1 MIGGTRKSL
10 GVSLASRVALAIA
23 ALGLAGCPSPEPP
36 PAAKP
41 ILWQAVAEDLPC
53 ALLSVHGT
61 AANDVWAVGS
71 DGGRTGAI
79 VHWDGK
85 AWTRLESGT
94 TNDLWWVHAFS
105 PTDVFMAGSGSTIFR
120 WDGTKLARMATPGVA
135 AHTVYGLW
143 GSSASDIWAVGG
155 RAGHHGFL
163 WHFDGKAWS
172 DFPLP
177 DDVPLDSTGQLPS
190 LFKVWGRS
198 ASDIYA
204 VGSNGL
210 MLHFDGKVWARI
222 ATQTDELLFTVAG
235 FGDDLVVVGGSNSGV
250 ALDKDG
256 KRMGPSKA
264 PLLQGVDV
272 AADGTIWAC
281 GAGGAVWQRKN
292 GTWKQ
297 LDLGA
302 DDPPQSLHAVWVD
315 PAGGVWTVGG
325 NVLTATLDDGAL
337 YYRGPQKITALP
349 EIPGVEPP
357 ATACPKERVDIKPS
371 ASIARRWNELLVDS
385 IRRDV
390 PRPGVH
396 ARNLYHTSLA
406 MHDAWAAYE
415 PLRKGLLV
423 NEKPPSGDAK
433 ARTTAISYAV
443 YRVMLHRYEKAIGG
457 TVSADCYR
465 QFMGVLGLDPTD
477 VHTNGQ
483 DPVALGNRIGQQVI
497 DTFAKDG
504 ANEAENYKD
513 ITGYK
518 PANPPLLVDVPGS
531 QAVDPNIWQEMNLA
545 VAETQNGILV
555 ESGRQN
561 YIGSNWGYVTPFAAP
576 KADAKGIVHDWPDR
590 PDLSDA
596 EMKDWVVEVIRKT
609 AELDHKDGKTLDISP
624 GAYGNNPLGTNDGKG
639 LATNPV
645 TGQPYAANVVARGD
659 FTRVLAE
666 FWADGPKSETPPGHW
681 FVLANTA
688 SDDMEAKGI
697 ALKPFGQGGAV
708 DRLAWDAQ
716 MYLTLGG
723 AVHDAAITAWGLKRA
738 YLGPRPITLVR
749 HMAGKGQSS
758 DPKLPGY
765 SAEGLPLQA
774 GLIELITAE
783 SSAPGQRHHHLRWWK
798 GQIAV
803 LSWLGEPGD
812 RKNEEGPVAWMR
824 GVEWLPY
831 QRRTFVTPAFPGFIS
846 GHSSFSRAA
855 AEVLAAFTGSAHFPG
870 GLGTYK
876 AKQGDYLVFEN
887 GPSADVDLQWATYF
901 DAADQ
906 AGQSRIFGGIH
917 IWPDDSVGRQLGHV
931 VGLDAI
937 DKAKALFAAKP

>member
-1 MIGGTRKSL
+1 
-10 GVSLASRVALAIA
+10 
-23 ALGLAGCPSPEPP
+23 
-36 PAAKP
+36 
-41 ILWQAVAEDLPC
+41 
-53 ALLSVHGT
+53 
-61 AANDVWAVGS
+61 
-71 DGGRTGAI
+71 
-79 VHWDGK
+79 
-85 AWTRLESGT
+85 
-94 TNDLWWVHAFS
+94 
-105 PTDVFMAGSGSTIFR
+105 
-120 WDGTKLARMATPGVA
+120 
-135 AHTVYGLW
+135 
-143 GSSASDIWAVGG
+143 
-155 RAGHHGFL
+155 
-163 WHFDGKAWS
+163 
-172 DFPLP
+172 
-177 DDVPLDSTGQLPS
+177 
-190 LFKVWGRS
+190 
-198 ASDIYA
+198 
-204 VGSNGL
+204 
-210 MLHFDGKVWARI
+210 
-222 ATQTDELLFTVAG
+222 
-235 FGDDLVVVGGSNSGV
+235 
-250 ALDKDG
+250 
-256 KRMGPSKA
+256 
-264 PLLQGVDV
+264 
-272 AADGTIWAC
+272 
-281 GAGGAVWQRKN
+281 
-292 GTWKQ
+292 
-297 LDLGA
+297 
-302 DDPPQSLHAVWVD
+302 
-315 PAGGVWTVGG
+315 
-325 NVLTATLDDGAL
+325 
-337 YYRGPQKITALP
+337 
-349 EIPGVEPP
+349 
-357 ATACPKERVDIKPS
+357 
-371 ASIARRWNELLVDS
+371 
-385 IRRDV
+385 
-390 PRPGVH
+390 
-396 ARNLYHTSLA
+396 
-406 MHDAWAAYE
+406 
-415 PLRKGLLV
+415 
-423 NEKPPSGDAK
+423 
-433 ARTTAISYAV
+433 
-443 YRVMLHRYEKAIGG
+443 
-457 TVSADCYR
+457 
-465 QFMGVLGLDPTD
+465 
-477 VHTNGQ
+477 
-483 DPVALGNRIGQQVI
+483 
-497 DTFAKDG
+497 
-504 ANEAENYKD
+504 
-513 ITGYK
+513 
-518 PANPPLLVDVPGS
+518 
-531 QAVDPNIWQEMNLA
+531 
-545 VAETQNGILV
+545 
-555 ESGRQN
+555 
-561 YIGSNWGYVTPFAAP
+561 
-576 KADAKGIVHDWPDR
+576 
-590 PDLSDA
+590 
-596 EMKDWVVEVIRKT
+596 MKDWVVEVIRKT